1 MILQPQD
8 YNVEFTLL
16 MPGAQKVTTYT
27 VVVKGASCRSEAIA
41 RAEEDWQ
48 KITSQY
54 DVKVKAIDAKKAGD
68 S

>member
-1 MILQPQD
+1 MMLPMQD
-8 YNVEFTLL
+8 FNVEFTLL

-54 DVKVKAIDAKKAGD
+54 DVKVKAIEAKKAGD